1 MDAAFLQSLLPA
13 DAGARITD
21 VAIDR
26 AVVEVRLA
34 TTADAASCPRCQS
47 ASTTVHGR
55 YHRTLQDRPCLGLPV
70 RLLVTARKFVCRTTD
85 CPRRVFCERL
95 PELTHPHAHT
105 TGELADAHRHIGL
118 ALGGEAG
125 SRLATELGLPTS
137 ADTILRRVK
146 DAPDE
151 PRPRPR
157 YVGIDDW
164 ATRKGQSYGTI
175 LIDLERGTV
184 IDLLPGRDGEALK
197 AWLAS
202 NPQVEVITRDR
213 WPAYIQAATTAA
225 PQAKQVADR
234 FHLLRNVREAVEKI
248 LSRVGSEVR
257 TANADVNNP
266 TPHAPNGPTTEPPIL
281 PASPSSAVEPT
292 VATPT
297 PEPEG
302 NPTTATTRRRVEKQ
316 QEREERF
323 RQVKELLAEGVSCRE
338 VARRLG
344 LDRKVVLEY
353 RRRDRCPDWSPGRP
367 TVTALD
373 PFAAFIAAW
382 VAAGKR
388 NSADLYRELK
398 GKGYAGG
405 YDAVRRYLS
414 RSIGSSGRPG
424 RRDAS
429 TPPPRRKAPSARRL
443 AFRVVNPKE
452 DSHSTR
458 VLKHLRQRN
467 AGVHAAVE
475 AAEELMAMIRQEKAT
490 TLSAWAAKV
499 VALGDPD
506 LRNLADSLLSDA
518 AAVQAA
524 MTEPWSNG
532 QVEGQVGRLKG
543 IKRQM
548 YGRAGM
554 KLLRARVRHKG

>member
-1 MDAAFLQSLLPA
+1 MGTAFLQSLLPA
-13 DAGARITD
+13 DAGVRITD
-21 VAIDR
+21 AAIDS

-34 TTADAASCPRCQS
+34 TTADAASCPRCRS
-47 ASTTVHGR
+47 ASTAVHGR
-55 YHRTLQDRPCLGLPV
+55 YHRTLRDRPCLGLPV
-70 RLLVTARKFVCRTTD
+70 RLLVTARKFICRRAD

-95 PELTHPHAHT
+95 PELTTPHAHT

-118 ALGGEAG
+118 VLGGEAG
-125 SRLATELGLPTS
+125 ARLATELGLPTS
-137 ADTILRRVK
+137 PDTILRRVK

-151 PRPRPR
+151 PTPRPR

-197 AWLAS
+197 VWLAA
-202 NPQVEVITRDR
+202 NPQVEIITRDR

-248 LSRVGSEVR
+248 LSRVGPEVR
-257 TANADVNNP
+257 AANAE
-266 TPHAPNGPTTEPPIL
+266 ATTEQLVL
-281 PASPSSAVEPT
+281 PVSSAEEP
-292 VATPT
+292 VVTPT
-297 PEPEG
+297 PEPEA
-302 NPTTATTRRRVEKQ
+302 NPTTAKERRRAEKRR
-316 QEREERF
+316 EREERF
-323 RQVKELLAEGVSCRE
+323 RRVKGLLAEGVSCRD

-344 LDRKVVLEY
+344 LDVKVVLRY
-353 RRRDRCPDWSPGRP
+353 RRLDRCPDWSPGRP

-373 PFAAFIAAW
+373 PFAGFIAEW
-382 VAAGKR
+382 VAAGNR
-388 NSADLYRELK
+388 TITDLYRALK
-398 GKGYAGG
+398 GKGYTGG
-405 YDAVRRYLS
+405 YDAVRRYLI
-414 RSIGSSGRPG
+414 RLTGSSDRPG
-424 RRDAS
+424 RRD
-429 TPPPRRKAPSARRL
+429 TNTRPPERKAPSARRL
-443 AFRVVNPKE
+443 SFRVVNPKE

-458 VLKHLRQRN
+458 VLMHLRRRN
-467 AGVHAAVE
+467 AAVHAAVG
-475 AAEELMAMIRQEKAT
+475 AAEELMAMIRRKQAT
-490 TLSAWAAKV
+490 TLADWAAKV

-506 LRNLADSLLSDA
+506 LRNLAESLLSDA

-548 YGRAGM
+548 FGRAGM

>member
-13 DAGARITD
+13 DAGVRITD
-21 VAIDR
+21 VAVDP

-34 TTADAASCPRCQS
+34 TTAGAASCPRCRS
-47 ASTTVHGR
+47 ASTSVHGR
-55 YHRTLQDRPCLGLPV
+55 YRRILRDRPCLGTPV
-70 RLLVTARKFVCRTTD
+70 RLLVTARKFVCRRAA

-95 PELTHPHAHT
+95 PELTAPHAHT

-125 SRLATELGLPTS
+125 ARLAAELGLPTS
-137 ADTILRRVK
+137 PDTILRRVK

-151 PRPRPR
+151 PTPRPR
-157 YVGIDDW
+157 YVGVDDW
-164 ATRKGQSYGTI
+164 ATRKGHSYGTI
-175 LIDLERGTV
+175 LIDLERRTV

-197 AWLAS
+197 VWLAA

-248 LSRVGSEVR
+248 LSRVGPEVR
-257 TANADVNNP
+257 AANAEVNTSTPP
-266 TPHAPNGPTTEPPIL
+266 TVNVPTTEPPAL
-281 PASPSSAVEPT
+281 PVSPVEDT
-292 VATPT
+292 EVTPT
-297 PEPEG
+297 PEPEAS
-302 NPTTATTRRRVEKQ
+302 PTTATERRRAEKRG
-316 QEREERF
+316 EREERF
-323 RQVKELLAEGVSCRE
+323 RQVKALLAEGVSCRG

-344 LDRKVVLEY
+344 LDVKVVLRY
-353 RRRDRCPDWSPGRP
+353 RRVDRCPDWSPGRP

-373 PFAAFIAAW
+373 PFAAFIAEW
-382 VAAGKR
+382 VAAGNR
-388 NSADLYRELK
+388 TISDLYRALQ
-398 GKGYAGG
+398 GKGYTGG
-405 YDAVRRYLS
+405 YDAVRRYLIRLTG
-414 RSIGSSGRPG
+414 RSVRAGLRDANTRPPG
-424 RRDAS
+424 R
-429 TPPPRRKAPSARRL
+429 TTPSARRL
-443 AFRVVNPKE
+443 SFRVVNPKE

-458 VLKHLRQRN
+458 VLKHLRERN
-467 AGVHAAVE
+467 AAIHAAVE
-475 AAEELMAMIRQEKAT
+475 AAEELMAMIRQKQPT
-490 TLSAWAAKV
+490 TLADWAANV
-499 VALGDPD
+499 VVSGDPD
-506 LRNLADSLLSDA
+506 LRNLADSLLSDS

-548 YGRAGM
+548 FGRAGM